1 MSIAGSIPLA
11 EFVEQA
17 DTGDVVIWRGTSL
30 ISLSVELATFS
41 IFSHSSIVIRD
52 PKSNAKFL
60 LQAAPVALLGD
71 DPLSSQPKHDGV
83 QAAPLEAAMLT
94 VYGPAEHDYPSW
106 RQLDWP
112 NRPADFDANVW
123 KLAAS
128 LDGTP
133 FPWVP
138 DSEYQSMGLGLGL
151 LLLGREFGT
160 EVLNPIFCSGL
171 VAKMLQDSNVINKS
185 MKINGY
191 EPKDFSSLYPGV
203 MQPSTGVKFNDDV
216 LVVMPSQI

>member
-1 MSIAGSIPLA
+1 MSIGGSIPLA
-11 EFVEQA
+11 DFLEQA

-52 PKSNAKFL
+52 PKSHAKFL

-71 DPLSSQPKHDGV
+71 DPLSTQQTTKHDGV
-83 QAAPLEAAMLT
+83 QAAPLEAAMLS
-94 VYGPAEHDYPSW
+94 VYGPAEHDFPSW

-112 NRPADFDANVW
+112 NRPADFDANIW

-128 LDGTP
+128 LDGTR

-138 DSEYQSMGLGLGL
+138 DSEYQSMGLMLGL
-151 LLLGREFGT
+151 LMLGREFDT
-160 EVLNPIFCSGL
+160 EVLNPMFCSGL
-171 VAKMLQDSNVINKS
+171 VAKMLQDSDVINKN

-203 MQPSTGVKFNDDV
+203 MQPCPGVKFNDDV
-216 LVVMPSQI
+216 LVVMPS